1 MKILVTVLVSL
12 ALTFG
17 IMGCAPTEKQGEQ
30 PPPPADT
37 EKAPDV
43 EKEPPADEPEKKAP
57 ADEEEAPAET
67 TPDDETAE

>member
-17 IMGCAPTEKQGEQ
+17 IMGCAPKEE
-30 PPPPADT
+30 P
-37 EKAPDV
+37 
-43 EKEPPADEPEKKAP
+43 KEPPAPQDQGETEEPEAEKKAPAEEKEAP

>member
-43 EKEPPADEPEKKAP
+43 EKEAPDDEPEKEAP
-57 ADEEEAPAET
+57 ADEEKA
-67 TPDDETAE
+67 PDDETAE